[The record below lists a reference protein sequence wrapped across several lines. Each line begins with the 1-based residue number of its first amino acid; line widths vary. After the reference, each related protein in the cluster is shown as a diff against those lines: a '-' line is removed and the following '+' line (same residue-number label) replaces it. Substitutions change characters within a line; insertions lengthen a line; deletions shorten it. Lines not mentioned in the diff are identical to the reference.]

1 VNHNFDRNVNRNR
14 EVNWNR
20 RVNIDNVNIN
30 AGWARPGWGYAR
42 PWNTGWYGGWS
53 QPSWGWWGANAAAWG
68 LTTLA
73 SAAIINSAVNN
84 AVDSSTSYIVVPNTN
99 YELLYG
105 SVQPSGSSAV
115 TFAVTADGATYE
127 ITADCN
133 RGTLDGRV
141 PSSAEEAELLNAAC
155 QVGFGSA

>member
-1 VNHNFDRNVNRNR
+1 VNRNR